1 MCSDETRDCQK
12 YEVTLRGQDTADDPG
27 SQPQY
32 GSDLLKQRIISLAL
46 SNIKNGL
53 RNEYLFFFFFWG
65 WGGRRKEKTS
75 PGYENLQTNFYVN
88 MASNEMKREQ
98 QLRA

>member
-32 GSDLLKQRIISLAL
+32 RSNLLKQRIISLAL
-46 SNIKNGL
+46 SNIKDRL
-53 RNEYLFFFFFWG
+53 RNECFFCLG
-65 WGGRRKEKTS
+65 WGEGGEEEEEKKKKV
-75 PGYENLQTNFYVN
+75 QD
-88 MASNEMKREQ
+88 MKICKQ
-98 QLRA
+98 ILN